1 MVKKGIVNYDQV
13 IDVSFCC
20 VISFFFLHLPHLI
33 NVIWTIRHSVS
44 LYFHALGSTT
54 DTDKE
59 LSAGGDEMGNLLQTI
74 NEEDAVTE
82 NYHAEATESSDND
95 DEDDHD
101 GIENDKENSDD
112 RHNET
117 DAVIIENDLKIHEL

>member
-1 MVKKGIVNYDQV
+1 M
-13 IDVSFCC
+13 
-20 VISFFFLHLPHLI
+20 
-33 NVIWTIRHSVS
+33 RHSVLLS
-44 LYFHALGSTT
+44 FHVLGSQT

-59 LSAGGDEMGNLLQTI
+59 LSAGGEEMDNLLQTI
-74 NEEDAVTE
+74 TEEDAATE
-82 NYHAEATESSDND
+82 NHHAETTESSDND

-101 GIENDKENSDD
+101 GIEDDKENSDD